1 MLLNPLT
8 TTCVLKFDAPQ
19 SIGSDEH
26 DIALEV
32 EIDYQPGVKCH
43 PGGSNEAATADTVAI
58 ADINCLSLA
67 LSISGV
73 DVELTHS
80 GRDALFDAWFAANKS
95 KVRAACAERWN
106 NGGAERWIE
115 RMNDE

>member
-8 TTCVLKFDAPQ
+8 TSCILKFDSPQ
-19 SIGSDEH
+19 SIGKDEH
-26 DIALEV
+26 DIALEIAV
-32 EIDYQPGVKCH
+32 DYQPGVKCY
-43 PGGSNEAATADTVAI
+43 PGGNEAAAADTVAI
-58 ADINCLSLA
+58 ADIDCLSLA
-67 LSISGV
+67 LTISGV

-80 GRDALFDAWFAANKS
+80 GRDALFDAWFATNKS

-106 NGGAERWIE
+106 NGDAERWIE